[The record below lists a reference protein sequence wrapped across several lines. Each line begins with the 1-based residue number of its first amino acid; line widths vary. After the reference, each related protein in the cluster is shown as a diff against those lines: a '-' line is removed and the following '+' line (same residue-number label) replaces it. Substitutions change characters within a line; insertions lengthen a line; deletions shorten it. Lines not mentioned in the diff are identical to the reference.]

1 MEDGGRAAHA
11 FIHVK
16 RETAAVRRITT
27 SPKLQLIDSVMAIV
41 SNLTSTR
48 WAIKFLLSTLSKC
61 GKQAESEKKRTMEKR
76 WSINSETNSNQSNI
90 LYLMIVLSV
99 VPPSPRHEGCYSP
112 VFKTTADPF
121 PRGQREIL
129 RSLVII

>member
-1 MEDGGRAAHA
+1 MEDGSGGRAAHA

-16 RETAAVRRITT
+16 REAAAVRRITT

-61 GKQAESEKKRTMEKR
+61 GKQAESEKKGR
-76 WSINSETNSNQSNI
+76 WKSGG
-90 LYLMIVLSV
+90 L
-99 VPPSPRHEGCYSP
+99 
-112 VFKTTADPF
+112 
-121 PRGQREIL
+121 
-129 RSLVII
+129 